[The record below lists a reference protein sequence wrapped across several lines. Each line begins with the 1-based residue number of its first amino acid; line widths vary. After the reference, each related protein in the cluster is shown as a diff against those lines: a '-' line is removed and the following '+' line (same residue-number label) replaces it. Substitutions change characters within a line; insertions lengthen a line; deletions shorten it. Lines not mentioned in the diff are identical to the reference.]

1 MTKLD
6 IFNIKERVISDGF
19 FTDKENFYLTNYEE
33 FFKDLRHE
41 EINFLEIG
49 IDNGGSLLMWAEYF
63 KNASVYGIDM
73 KENLPQVFYDYLN
86 KKSYR
91 SKVTTVLGFET
102 PDLSVPLTKRK
113 KIFKE
118 KLGNIS
124 FDIILDDGAHTY
136 THTKGSFDVL
146 FHDYLKP
153 GGLYIIEDWGTT
165 YFPRWPDG
173 SPSGEQGMARL
184 IRELYDDV
192 ALLDRLKGQNRRID
206 NVKAEIYSITI
217 RLGQIWVQKNY

>member
-1 MTKLD
+1 
-6 IFNIKERVISDGF
+6 
-19 FTDKENFYLTNYEE
+19 
-33 FFKDLRHE
+33 
-41 EINFLEIG
+41 
-49 IDNGGSLLMWAEYF
+49 MWAEYF

-91 SKVTTVLGFET
+91 SKITTVLSFET
-102 PDLSVPLTKRK
+102 PDLSVPLSKRK
-113 KIFKE
+113 NIFKE
-118 KLGNIS
+118 KLGNIN

-146 FHDYLKP
+146 FYDYLRP
-153 GGLYIIEDWGTT
+153 GGLYVIEDWGTT
-165 YFPRWPDG
+165 YFPNWPDG
-173 SPSGEQGMARL
+173 SLNGEQGMARL

-192 ALLDRLKGQNRRID
+192 ALIDRLKGQKRSID

-217 RLGQIWVQKNY
+217 RLGHIWVQKNY